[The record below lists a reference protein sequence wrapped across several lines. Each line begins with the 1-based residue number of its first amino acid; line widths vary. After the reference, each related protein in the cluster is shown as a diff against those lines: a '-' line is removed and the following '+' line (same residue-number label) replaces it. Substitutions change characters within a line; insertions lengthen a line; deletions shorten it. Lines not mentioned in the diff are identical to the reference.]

1 MIDGQNL
8 ANVKVSDR
16 CGPFGH
22 DHDGSMVD
30 PVNSFV
36 RHDKP
41 ISERR

>member
-16 CGPFGH
+16 CGPFGD
-22 DHDGSMVD
+22 DHDGSLVD

-41 ISERR
+41 VSER

>member
-1 MIDGQNL
+1 VVDGHDL

-22 DHDGSMVD
+22 NHDGSLVD

-41 ISERR
+41 VAERR